1 MRRRPLGG
9 PALVVSIVAL
19 VVALG
24 GVGYTA
30 SKLPRN
36 SVGRAQLR
44 DAAVSA
50 AKLAR
55 NSVGRAQLRDAAV
68 SEAELARNA
77 VTSAKVR
84 DKSLLGADIDAGSLG
99 KVQAA
104 TLADSAKVAETVAG
118 LNVRGVAST
127 IPLQGWARVVGGDGG
142 LEVHASCSD
151 GGRIAVELRSAAEHA
166 LVRASVIAQ
175 TSPTPGVSGVFEDAD
190 FGPGESL
197 SIFGPT
203 GSGTAQI
210 VYLAAD
216 GHVTSAVLAFGSTTG
231 SQTCSVAG
239 TVVRT

>member
-1 MRRRPLGG
+1 MRRRPLAG

-19 VVALG
+19 IVALG

-44 DAAVSA
+44 DT
-50 AKLAR
+50 
-55 NSVGRAQLRDAAV
+55 AV
-68 SEAELARNA
+68 SEAELARAA

-84 DKSLLGADIDAGSLG
+84 DKSLLGVDIDQSTLG

-104 TLADSAKVAETVAG
+104 TLADTAKVAETVAG
-118 LNVRGVAST
+118 LSVRGVAST
-127 IPLQGWARVVGGDGG
+127 IPLGGWARVVGGDGG

-151 GGRIAVELRSAAEHA
+151 GGRVAVELRSAAEHA
-166 LVRASVIAQ
+166 LVRASVVAQ
-175 TSPTPGVSGVFEDAD
+175 TAPAPGTSNVFEDAD
-190 FGPGESL
+190 FGTGESL

-203 GSGTAQI
+203 GAGTAQV
-210 VYLAAD
+210 VYLATD
-216 GHVTSAVLAFGSTTG
+216 GHVTSAVLAFGAMTG

-239 TVVRT
+239 TLVRS

>member
-1 MRRRPLGG
+1 LAG

-19 VVALG
+19 IVALG

-44 DAAVSA
+44 DAAVTG

-68 SEAELARNA
+68 SESELARSA

-84 DKSLLGADIDAGSLG
+84 DKSLLGIDIDQTTLG

-104 TLADSAKVAETVAG
+104 ALADTAKVAETVAG
-118 LNVRGVAST
+118 MSVRGVAAT
-127 IPLQGWARVVGGDGG
+127 IPLEGWARVVGGDGG
-142 LEVHASCSD
+142 LEVHGSCSD
-151 GGRIAVELRSAAEHA
+151 GGRIAVELRSALEHA
-166 LVRASVIAQ
+166 LVRASVVTQ
-175 TSPTPGVSGVFEDAD
+175 TAPAPGAASVFEDAD

-197 SIFGPT
+197 AIFGPT
-203 GSGTAQI
+203 GAGTAQI

-216 GHVTSAVLAFGSTTG
+216 GHVTSAVLAFGAMTG
-231 SQTCSVAG
+231 TQTCSVAG
-239 TVVRT
+239 TVMRS

>member
-19 VVALG
+19 IVALG

-30 SKLPRN
+30 IKLPRN

-44 DAAVSA
+44 DAAVT
-50 AKLAR
+50 
-55 NSVGRAQLRDAAV
+55 
-68 SEAELARNA
+68 EAELARNA

-84 DKSLLGADIDAGSLG
+84 DRSLLGVDIDAASLG

-104 TLADSAKVAETVAG
+104 KLADSAKTAEQVAG
-118 LNVRGVAST
+118 QSVSGVAST
-127 IPLQGWARVVGGDGG
+127 IALAGWARVVGGDGG

-151 GGRIAVELRSAAEHA
+151 GGRIAVELRSASEHA
-166 LVRASVIAQ
+166 LVRAS
-175 TSPTPGVSGVFEDAD
+175 TVSHAPAPAPSLSNVFEDAD

-197 SIFGPT
+197 AIFGPT
-203 GSGTAQI
+203 GSGTATI

-216 GHVTSAVLAFGSTTG
+216 GHVTSAVLAFGATTG

-239 TVVRT
+239 TVMRT